1 MTGFKIGFHYFI
13 MYVIRYSLEFLYVII
28 LKNDGVIRAGKKK
41 QFFANGSAAS
51 STSAKIF
58 NFERKKTN
66 FFIFY
71 INMFKERRSRLKE
84 YWFLKKW
91 RRFEKKL
98 FFLVKKSWKMPCNSN
113 NFQHIKNILRTYV
126 DNLFLEIPLKFQVD
140 RLKIKKLKT
149 FKFTIYVQN

>member
-84 YWFLKKW
+84 Y
-91 RRFEKKL
+91 
-98 FFLVKKSWKMPCNSN
+98 
-113 NFQHIKNILRTYV
+113 
-126 DNLFLEIPLKFQVD
+126 
-140 RLKIKKLKT
+140 
-149 FKFTIYVQN
+149 